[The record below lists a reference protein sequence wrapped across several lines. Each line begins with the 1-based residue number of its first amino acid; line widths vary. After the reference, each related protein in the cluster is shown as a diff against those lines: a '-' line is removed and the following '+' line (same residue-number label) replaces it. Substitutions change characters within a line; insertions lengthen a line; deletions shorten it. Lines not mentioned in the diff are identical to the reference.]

1 MLHSDR
7 EDASMLLELAIEDI
21 ETAVTQLNQFCEL
34 TGNEHL
40 RRTFVATLEHFIGTG
55 EWLAQEATAKSL
67 KDEMEVEQQVAD
79 ENSCEICGEW
89 DVKDMGDVIE
99 MFAITDRGERIER
112 NVHKSCGEYRN
123 MELCHLKDI
132 GEVDGDPVTI
142 V

>member
-1 MLHSDR
+1 MNNQDR
-7 EDASMLLELAIEDI
+7 DDARMELELAAEDI
-21 ETAVTQLNQFCEL
+21 ETAAIKLNQFCEL

-55 EWLAQEATAKSL
+55 GWLGHEATVESL
-67 KDEMEVEQQVAD
+67 KDEMDVEQEVAD

-89 DVKDMGDVIE
+89 DEENMGDVIE

-123 MELCHLKDI
+123 MELCRPKD
-132 GEVDGDPVTI
+132 
-142 V
+142 